1 MLPVCPVQA
10 PTTSAA
16 QWLAQARLAR
26 EQGDLAVGLTA
37 ALAAGQVASAP
48 PQAAEAGLLTC
59 FFHHR
64 LGNLA
69 LLIALGEPLLAQPQ
83 HGLAPAE
90 RLDLLRWVALASA
103 ETGRFDL
110 GLALAAEACGLAD
123 ASGDAGQQAIALG
136 LMAACFERMG
146 DPWQAERL
154 LLEALAH
161 AERHAAAYHL
171 AVTLN
176 NLAAV
181 TIGAFHLP
189 RGVAPDEASAVL
201 GRAEGYARRAH
212 AMRPAY
218 PDPFFKV
225 HAIGNLA
232 EVLVH
237 QGALAEAEP
246 ALHEALALVQAQGN
260 SALMWRLRCSM
271 AEALLRRD
279 QPQQAHSLLQ
289 PMAADA
295 DQALPQATLVRLH
308 HTLYQACRRL
318 GLTEPALH
326 HLERYEHLQRQ
337 RAARQLRAQSVLL
350 VTRVEAE
357 RARQDA
363 QTARAQ
369 AALLALRACQDPL
382 TGLGNRRYLDE
393 HLPPLLASAAAA
405 AQPLALAMID
415 LDHFKEI
422 SDRFGHPCGDR
433 VLTVVAQ
440 LLRENTRGADL
451 LARIGGEEFMV
462 VLPDMPPAR
471 AREVCERLC
480 ERVRNHPWASLA
492 DGLAHGLADKLADGL
507 AVSVSIGL
515 TQAPPYE
522 AAVLY
527 AQADQALYR
536 AKLAGRNQVSGL
548 TPR

>member
-1 MLPVCPVQA
+1 MPAQPDRPVLYRGA
-10 PTTSAA
+10 PATGTACE
-16 QWLAQARLAR
+16 WLALARLAR
-26 EQGDLAVGLTA
+26 EQGDMPAGLAA
-37 ALAAGQVASAP
+37 ALAARQAAGE
-48 PQAAEAGLLTC
+48 PQQLAEAGFLAC

-69 LLIALGEPLLAQPQ
+69 LLMALGEPLLAQPQ
-83 HGLAPAE
+83 HGPVGAD
-90 RLDLLRWVALASA
+90 RLDLLRWVTLAGA

-110 GLALAAEACGLAD
+110 SLALAGEACGLAD
-123 ASGDAGQQAIALG
+123 ASGDAGQQAMALG
-136 LMAACFERMG
+136 MMAACFERMG

-154 LLEALAH
+154 MLEALVH
-161 AERHAAAYHL
+161 AERHGEVYHR

-176 NLAAV
+176 NLAV
-181 TIGAFHLP
+181 VMIGAYHLL
-189 RGVAPDEASAVL
+189 RGVAPDEAAAVL

-212 AMRPAY
+212 AMCPLD
-218 PDPFFKV
+218 PDPFFQV
-225 HAIGNLA
+225 HANGNLA

-237 QGALAEAEP
+237 QGALDEAEP
-246 ALHEALALVQAQGN
+246 ALHEALALAQAQGN
-260 SALMWRLRCSM
+260 TALMWRMRCSM

-279 QPQQAHSLLQ
+279 QPQQAHNLLQ
-289 PMAADA
+289 AMAADGGP
-295 DQALPQATLVRLH
+295 ALPQATLLRLH

-318 GLTEPALH
+318 GLTEPALQ
-326 HLERYEHLQRQ
+326 HLERFEHLQRE
-337 RAARQLRAQSVLL
+337 RAARQLRAQSMQL

-357 RARQDA
+357 RSRQDA

-369 AALLALRACQDPL
+369 AAVLALHASQDPL

-422 SDRFGHPCGDR
+422 NDRFGHPCGDQ
-433 VLTVVAQ
+433 VLSVVAQ

-480 ERVRNHPWASLA
+480 ERVLNHPWAS
-492 DGLAHGLADKLADGL
+492 LADGL

-522 AAVLY
+522 AGVLY
-527 AQADQALYR
+527 ALADQALYR
-536 AKLAGRNQVSGL
+536 AKQAGRNQVSAGFV
-548 TPR
+548 PR